1 MESSLFLVNDVTSV
15 NCETR
20 KVIFVIRDLPSL
32 IAVNC
37 VYDPPYGP
45 SLNHV
50 KFNLIFLKMFY
61 ANAATTLQRKENY
74 SVVSVSVEEL
84 CYYNF

>member
-32 IAVNC
+32 IAMNC
-37 VYDPPYGP
+37 VHDPPYGP

-50 KFNLIFLKMFY
+50 KFNLIFFKMFY

-84 CYYNF
+84 YYYNF